1 MALNTETNEKVA
13 IKILE
18 KEKIQKQNMGNQI
31 KKEISVMKMV
41 RHKNVVNLIEVL
53 ASRTKIFI
61 VLELITGGELFDKI
75 VNAGRL
81 SEDEARFY
89 FLQLVEGVKYC
100 HEQGVCHRDLKPEN
114 LLLDDKL
121 NLKISDFGL
130 SALYSK
136 DDNGTEGASG
146 GSSGGSGEGSSELLH
161 TTCGTPNYVAPEVLL
176 DKGYDGRISDIW
188 SMGVILF
195 VLLAGYLPFDEPNM
209 SDLFHKIQKA
219 DYKFPNWF
227 SSGAKSLIR
236 KILNPDPYSR
246 IKIDEILKDTWLNKV
261 KYQMKDSDVDGDG
274 DKVEAIGSGSGG
286 DAGDGDGDDG
296 SDKKSKITDKMI
308 PIPTTEQVSNAI
320 IDVNETGDSNT
331 LNEVVTLTAFDVVS
345 ALGTNTLNRLIIGD
359 NGTPKNIYV
368 FLCITIFYFFSLFF
382 SLILIFILIYI

>member
-1 MALNTETNEKVA
+1 MALNTETNERVA

-136 DDNGTEGASG
+136 DDNGTEGVSG
-146 GSSGGSGEGSSELLH
+146 GSSSASSEGSSELLH

-261 KYQMKDSDVDGDG
+261 KYQMKESDVDGD
-274 DKVEAIGSGSGG
+274 KVEGIDSGSGS
-286 DAGDGDGDDG
+286 D
-296 SDKKSKITDKMI
+296 DKKGKIIDTMI
-308 PIPTTEQVSNAI
+308 PIPTREQVSNAI
-320 IDVNETGDSNT
+320 IDVNETGDSSA

-345 ALGTNTLNRLIIGD
+345 ALGTNTLNRLILGD

-368 FLCITIFYFFSLFF
+368 YIFLYYFFFSFVNLFCF
-382 SLILIFILIYI
+382 NSFYHF